1 MNTKSNNKRGG
12 DAFMHEPIEK
22 TNEHL
27 SGVKCVVTS
36 CYYNA
41 QGNYCSAEEIEI
53 QHPDARETQETDCAT
68 FIKS

>member
-1 MNTKSNNKRGG
+1 VQG
-12 DAFMHEPIEK
+12 HIEK

-36 CYYNA
+36 CYYNM
-41 QGNYCSAEEIEI
+41 QGNYCSAEKIEI
-53 QHPDARETQETDCAT
+53 QHPDARETRETDCAT